1 MVSHCVTLHGVV
13 DQDDYRH
20 APCDHLDSALM
31 RSTEA
36 LLEIFKS
43 SHIMTLPEN
52 RIYLASR
59 SPRRREL
66 LKQIGV
72 NFATLLL
79 REALPRSVDVDEATL
94 PDEAPA
100 DYACRIARAK
110 AGTGWMQ
117 IIQRKLPQLPV
128 LAADTIVVLN
138 GHIFGKPENSVH
150 AQEMLTALSGKTH
163 QVLTAVAVAAEN
175 GTQVSISTSTV
186 RFRDLSDREIRMYL
200 ARDETYDK
208 AGGYAIQGIAAVFI
222 TEITGSY
229 SGVMGLPLFETAQL
243 LNESG
248 IEIFPEPTIGH
259 SKSL

>member
-1 MVSHCVTLHGVV
+1 
-13 DQDDYRH
+13 
-20 APCDHLDSALM
+20 M

-117 IIQRKLPQLPV
+117 IIQRKLPQLPQLPV

-163 QVLTAVAVAAEN
+163 KVLTAVAVAAEN

-248 IEIFPEPTIGH
+248 IEIFPEPTLGQ